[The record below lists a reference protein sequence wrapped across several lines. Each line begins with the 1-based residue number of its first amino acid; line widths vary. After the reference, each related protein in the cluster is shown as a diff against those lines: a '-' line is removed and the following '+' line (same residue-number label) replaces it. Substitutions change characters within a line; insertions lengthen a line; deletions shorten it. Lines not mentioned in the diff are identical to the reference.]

1 MAPRKL
7 APTDR
12 SLPPIL
18 YRKSQNPRSGYSK
31 ASWGLSVLPRV
42 TSIFTGTAIS
52 PGPPSRQCPSRY
64 SIRAGRNL
72 PDKEFRS
79 VYSCTFVQ
87 DWTLSSSPSRS
98 AASLGRLPVFIEAA
112 SLTISFKPDSVEC
125 RPSSIMRKTSL
136 NLLASIRF
144 FVLSGCSE
152 KKRATS
158 RKCSRRRTRNSHR
171 SS

>member
-7 APTDR
+7 ASADR

-18 YRKSQNPRSGYSK
+18 YRKPQDPRSGYSK

-87 DWTLSSSPSRS
+87 DWTLSSSPSRN
-98 AASLGRLPVFIEAA
+98 ARNRGRLPVFIEAA
-112 SLTISFKPDSVEC
+112 SLTISLKPGSVRC
-125 RPSSIMRKTSL
+125 RPSSIIRRTSL
-136 NLLASIRF
+136 NLLASTRF
-144 FVLSGCSE
+144 FVCSGCCV
-152 KKRATS
+152 KKSATT
-158 RKCSRRRTRNSHR
+158 RNCSRRRTRYSHR